1 MTRVSA
7 QDFRGIHR
15 FLEGAYDAAAAGSPD
30 RNVARGALPR
40 QVLLDLETL
49 IGADFVAS
57 FQVWRGVFD
66 DAPVTTSRDDEG
78 PLIIGAFAGRG
89 GINPIR
95 AFAFSAAD
103 PPQRLSGLLSQR
115 RLKKL
120 PMYLEY
126 LEPTGIQDQLK
137 VWLWSSANSAA
148 CVSLDRTDG
157 MFGDRDVAVLAV
169 VQQHLAT
176 MRESLMSASDQRAG
190 QPVEAL
196 TVREAQVLSWAAR
209 GRQNREIAEL
219 LYISPAT
226 VRKHLEHAY
235 AKLGA
240 RNRTEAVAALRE
252 SATGIFSGLA
262 PEGVD
267 LTERPP
273 RRAPR

>member
-7 QDFRGIHR
+7 HDLGGIHR
-15 FLEGAYDAAAAGSPD
+15 FLEGAYDAVAAGSPD
-30 RNVARGALPR
+30 RNSARGALPR
-40 QVLLDLETL
+40 QVLRDLETL
-49 IGADFVAS
+49 IGADFAAS

-66 DAPVTTSRDDEG
+66 DAPVTTSRDDQG

-89 GINPIR
+89 GINPIN

-103 PPQRLSGLLSQR
+103 GPQRLSGLLSQR
-115 RLKKL
+115 RLNAL
-120 PMYLEY
+120 PMFQEY
-126 LEPTGIQDQLK
+126 LGPSGIRDQLK

-157 MFGDRDVAVLAV
+157 WFGDRDVAVLAV
-169 VQQHLAT
+169 VQQHLAAI
-176 MRESLMSASDQRAG
+176 RESLMSPSHQDAN
-190 QPVEAL
+190 QPEAL

-240 RNRTEAVAALRE
+240 RNRTEAVAALRG
-252 SATGIFSGLA
+252 STTGIFPGLEP
-262 PEGVD
+262 PEVD
-267 LTERPP
+267 PTGRPP

>member
-15 FLEGAYDAAAAGSPD
+15 FLEGAYDVVAAGSPD
-30 RNVARGALPR
+30 PNVARGALPR

-49 IGADFVAS
+49 IGASYVES
-57 FQVWRGVFD
+57 FQVWRGVLD
-66 DAPVTTSRDDEG
+66 DAPFTTSRDDDG
-78 PLIIGAFAGRG
+78 PLIIGAFRGRG
-89 GINPIR
+89 GINPIS

-103 PPQRLSGLLSQR
+103 GPQRLSGLLSQR
-115 RLKKL
+115 RLKAL
-120 PMYLEY
+120 PMFREHLG
-126 LEPTGIQDQLK
+126 PSGIRDQLK

-157 MFGDRDVAVLAV
+157 WFGDRDVAVLAV
-169 VQQHLAT
+169 VQQHLAA
-176 MRESLMSASDQRAG
+176 MRESLMSFHQDADQA
-190 QPVEAL
+190 VEAL

-209 GRQNREIAEL
+209 GRRNREIAEL

-240 RNRTEAVAALRE
+240 RNRTEAVAALRG
-252 SATGIFSGLA
+252 AAAGIFPGLE
-262 PEGVD
+262 PDEVD
-267 LTERPP
+267 PSSP
-273 RRAPR
+273 RSR

>member
-1 MTRVSA
+1 
-7 QDFRGIHR
+7 
-15 FLEGAYDAAAAGSPD
+15 
-30 RNVARGALPR
+30 
-40 QVLLDLETL
+40 
-49 IGADFVAS
+49 
-57 FQVWRGVFD
+57 
-66 DAPVTTSRDDEG
+66 
-78 PLIIGAFAGRG
+78 
-89 GINPIR
+89 
-95 AFAFSAAD
+95 
-103 PPQRLSGLLSQR
+103 
-115 RLKKL
+115 
-120 PMYLEY
+120 MYLEY

-157 MFGDRDVAVLAV
+157 LFGERDVAVLAV
-169 VQQHLAT
+169 VQQHLAA
-176 MRESLMSASDQRAG
+176 MRECLMSASHQDAD

-240 RNRTEAVAALRE
+240 RNRTEAVEALRG
-252 SATGIFSGLA
+252 SATGIFPGRD
-262 PEGVD
+262 PDQIDPTG
-267 LTERPP
+267 RPP